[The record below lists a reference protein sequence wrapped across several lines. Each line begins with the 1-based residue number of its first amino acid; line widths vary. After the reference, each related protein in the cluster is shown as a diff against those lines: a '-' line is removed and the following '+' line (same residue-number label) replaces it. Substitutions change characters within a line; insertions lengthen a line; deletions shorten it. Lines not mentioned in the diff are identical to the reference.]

1 MDTHAFASLAHVRI
15 LLIPVGSIPQSSFEK
30 YAAEIRSFESVR
42 LGDIPADHKDER
54 ARFMPSPMSTGY
66 LHLSFPTHPPPR
78 SHLPLSLLRPS
89 QFPLAVIG
97 IAACTKNDSLSS
109 VYAQF
114 TSSLIDIFPSDGIYP
129 LARNCFIFEESED
142 TNLSTGDNLPGLAIL
157 PSIMGNKKLYIGT
170 LLADL
175 CSQIIGEFGVLV
187 QALESPMGNEYLN
200 STLLPTIPPLSEI
213 PEPLNSS
220 RRDSLPPLPSHS
232 SQPDI
237 SKGNFTLSAAPMKRT
252 SSGPGFRQ
260 STLNSQP
267 AKKRLSTIGVA
278 SSHARLFKVLGDLFL
293 LAGRPEDAIVWYLE
307 SLQLFK
313 TSQDYAWHAA
323 ALEGLATVS
332 VIESWSVGNGLQN
345 STSGSKEPWT
355 ETCDRLTQATALYHK
370 SPTSEGDPNH
380 SLLSYLYTSCIL
392 RHSSFLFAIWSAKGW
407 GPLAFTAMLQPGPKP
422 YLPPTLSRDENSWAH
437 LERLSSMSGISRTS
451 IASILSQIHGPWLL
465 HLGARERITI
475 LEATSSLYACLGYKR
490 KEAYILREVLGCIL
504 DLMVCGREEDGLSR
518 MSSVPGTSGLGIQ
531 AMNTSGVGGWSG
543 VGVRM
548 SESSDGN
555 DSILKLLKHVCRV
568 LGINLDAVKL
578 VDGTSSSLPSEEVDQ
593 NTSLSFENYD
603 NDSIEAVEP
612 YGWPELQV
620 GVIREAV
627 AVAEALPDFPAVA
640 QFALSAIKTLQTA
653 LSANDQ
659 CHLYSTSLRALSTAR
674 RRGDTKSIEY
684 WSGRPVVS
692 ITLAPCVLIY
702 FLSFRKSNRLSSI
715 PLARLPVEKPISAL
729 RSPPGV
735 SPILTGGTDPFLYN
749 PRKVPAIGEG
759 KSLVVQ
765 KETLEF
771 AVILQ
776 NPYIFDLEL
785 QSLSLSTSGV
795 PFESRPLRVVI
806 PANSFHE
813 VVLTGKA
820 LETGTLTIRG
830 CRVQAPGGA
839 SREFIM
845 PLLTSAEEQR
855 LSHKRGTLACET
867 GRSKYAGIESFPWE
881 KARKRL
887 SRPPSTAAKTSFRFL
902 ECKVVPEQPFLRIRR
917 TSLTHG
923 ALMLYD
929 GEKSTIRITLENV
942 SSLPID
948 FLRLVFDDSTIALAQ
963 QALSEGEMS
972 VFDTYETEFSLIQRP
987 VFSWNKEDTKDI
999 HIWPG
1004 QKMTLTITCIGKVGC
1019 THGTIHFSYS
1029 YVHREQPVLG
1039 DSGVFHTRQLSYP
1052 IMVTVYHMLECHAM
1066 DILPFPHDNPIF
1078 DDADDERIRSR
1089 RETLYVGNESS
1100 WCLFSIEV
1108 RNTYGLPFDV
1118 TFERFQE
1125 GSGLSLIR
1133 LAQIIHQLHPQ
1144 GVPSAS
1150 VSATVPPGSMSRL
1163 IIPIRKFIL
1172 SEEQLS
1178 QSIPTLSDRQF
1189 IVQKSKLSDQEA
1201 RTQRE
1206 FFWYREELFRLVRG
1220 RWRETGGAR
1229 SGDLSLRQ
1237 QRMTLPM
1244 LDTLRLENA
1253 QVQLFLMAYGDSSM
1267 HEQPVVERE
1276 GKFYPTAD
1284 EFVYLRVRITN
1295 TSPSAQV
1302 FTMDMEMEPA
1312 EHVGYEGI
1320 LNELALGRLESG
1332 ESREID
1338 AAICFLAMGQFEI
1351 FAEVRSFDAPR
1362 SDTTRAGIG
1371 HLTAI
1376 VRAGDVA

>member
-15 LLIPVGSIPQSSFEK
+15 LLIPVGTITQSSFDK

-42 LGDIPADHKDER
+42 LGDIPADRKDER
-54 ARFMPSPMSTGY
+54 ARFMPSPLSTGY

-78 SHLPLSLLRPS
+78 SHLSLSLLRPS
-89 QFPLAVIG
+89 HFPLAVIG
-97 IAACTKNDSLSS
+97 IAACSKNDSLSS

-129 LARNCFIFEESED
+129 LAKNCFVFEEGED
-142 TNLSTGDNLPGLAIL
+142 TNLSMGDNLPGLVVL
-157 PSIMGNKKLYIGT
+157 PSMMGNKKLYIGT

-175 CSQIIGEFGVLV
+175 CSQILGEFGVLV

-200 STLLPTIPPLSEI
+200 STLLPMIPPLSEI
-213 PEPLNSS
+213 PEPLNGS
-220 RRDSLPPLPSHS
+220 RRDSLPPLPSHN

-260 STLNSQP
+260 STLAAQP
-267 AKKRLSTIGVA
+267 ARKRLSTIGVA

-307 SLQLFK
+307 SLQLFR
-313 TSQDYAWHAA
+313 SSPDPAWHAA
-323 ALEGLATVS
+323 TLEGLATVS

-345 STSGSKEPWT
+345 STTASKEPWT
-355 ETCDRLTQATALYHK
+355 ETCDRLTQATALYYK
-370 SPTSEGDPNH
+370 SPTGEGDPNH
-380 SLLSYLYTSCIL
+380 SLLSYLYTSCVL
-392 RHSSFLFAIWSAKGW
+392 RHSALLFAIWSAKGW

-422 YLPPTLSRDENSWAH
+422 YLPPTLSLDGNSWAH
-437 LERLSSMSGISRTS
+437 LERLSSMSGISRAT
-451 IASILSQIHGPWLL
+451 IASTLSQIHGPWLL
-465 HLGARERITI
+465 HLGARERIAI

-518 MSSVPGTSGLGIQ
+518 MSSVPGTSGLGIH
-531 AMNTSGVGGWSG
+531 APNSSGGGGWGG

-555 DSILKLLKHVCRV
+555 DSILELLKHICKV

-578 VDGTSSSLPSEEVDQ
+578 VDANPNNSLPSIAAD
-593 NTSLSFENYD
+593 ENAPISYEDYD
-603 NDSIEAVEP
+603 NDASETTEP

-620 GVIREAV
+620 GVVREAV

-640 QFALSAIKTLQTA
+640 QFALSALKTLQTV
-653 LSANDQ
+653 LSPGDQ
-659 CHLYSTSLRALSTAR
+659 YHLYSTSSRALTTAR

-692 ITLAPCVLIY
+692 IMLAP
-702 FLSFRKSNRLSSI
+702 I
-715 PLARLPVEKPISAL
+715 PFARLPVEKPISAL
-729 RSPPGV
+729 GTTSK
-735 SPILTGGTDPFLYN
+735 IALTGGTDPFLYN
-749 PRKVPAIGEG
+749 PRKTAVGEG
-759 KSLVVQ
+759 KTLVVQ

-771 AVILQ
+771 VVMLQ

-795 PFESRPLRVVI
+795 PFESRPLHVVI

-813 VVLTGKA
+813 VVLAGKA
-820 LETGTLTIRG
+820 MEIGTLTIRG

-845 PLLTSAEEQR
+845 PLLTNEEEQR
-855 LSHKRGTLACET
+855 LSRRRGALGCEV
-867 GRSKYAGIESFPWE
+867 GRSKYSGIDSFPWE
-881 KARKRL
+881 KARKRS
-887 SRPPSTAAKTSFRFL
+887 SRPPSGTETKTLFRFL
-902 ECKVVPEQPFLRIRR
+902 ECMVVPEQPFLRIRR

-923 ALMLYD
+923 ALMLYN
-929 GEKSTIRITLENV
+929 GEESTIRITLENV
-942 SSLPID
+942 SPLPID
-948 FLRLVFDDSTIALAQ
+948 FLRLVFDDSTIAPAQ

-987 VFSWNKEDTKDI
+987 VLSWNQDDAKDI
-999 HIWPG
+999 HIRPG

-1019 THGTIHFSYS
+1019 THATVHFSYS
-1029 YVHREQPVLG
+1029 HVHREQPVL
-1039 DSGVFHTRQLSYP
+1039 SGSNQVFHTRQLSYP
-1052 IMVTVYHMLECHAM
+1052 IMATVYHMLECHAM
-1066 DILPFPHDNPIF
+1066 DILSFPRHAPSI
-1078 DDADDERIRSR
+1078 DDADDERVRAR
-1089 RETLYVGNESS
+1089 RETLHVGDEGS
-1100 WCLFSIEV
+1100 WCLFSVEV

-1118 TFERFQE
+1118 TFD
-1125 GSGLSLIR
+1125 R
-1133 LAQIIHQLHPQ
+1133 LQN
-1144 GVPSAS
+1144 GVPPAS
-1150 VSATVPPGSMSRL
+1150 VSSTVPPGSMSRL

-1172 SEEQLS
+1172 SEAQLS
-1178 QSIPTLSDRQF
+1178 QPIPTLSDRQF
-1189 IVQKSKLSDQEA
+1189 VVQKSKLSDQEA

-1220 RWRETGGAR
+1220 KWRETGGVR

-1244 LDTLRLENA
+1244 LETLRLENA
-1253 QVQLFLMAYGDSSM
+1253 QVQLSLVTYPDSSPDD
-1267 HEQPVVERE
+1267 HPLVERE
-1276 GKFYPTAD
+1276 GKFYPPAD
-1284 EFVYLRVRITN
+1284 EFVYLRTRITN
-1295 TSPSAQV
+1295 TSRKCPALLPSKMLTSVAASSQI
-1302 FTMDMEMEPA
+1302 FTMGLEMDPS
-1312 EHVGYEGI
+1312 EHIVYEGI
-1320 LNELALGRLESG
+1320 LTELAVGRLESG
-1332 ESREID
+1332 ESRELE
-1338 AAICFLAMGQFEI
+1338 AAVCFLATGRFEI
-1351 FAEVRSFDAPR
+1351 SAEVRIFDAPR
-1362 SDTTRAGIG
+1362 SETGRAGIG

-1376 VRAGDVA
+1376 VRASDAA